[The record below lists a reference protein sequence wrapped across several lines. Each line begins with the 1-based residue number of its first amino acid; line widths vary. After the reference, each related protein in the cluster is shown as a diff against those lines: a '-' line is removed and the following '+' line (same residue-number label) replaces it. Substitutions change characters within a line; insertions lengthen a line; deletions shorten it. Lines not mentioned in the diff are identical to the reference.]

1 MLWRAAILFVYVG
14 RCWLSGD
21 PEVSFMD
28 NKHAGYP
35 NSCYLSDDSFAS
47 NSNLV
52 STSVYYK
59 SRHLF
64 G

>member
-1 MLWRAAILFVYVG
+1 MFEGV
-14 RCWLSGD
+14 WLSED
-21 PEVSFMD
+21 PEVSFMG

-35 NSCYLSDDSFAS
+35 NSFFLSDDSFAS
-47 NSNLV
+47 NSDLV